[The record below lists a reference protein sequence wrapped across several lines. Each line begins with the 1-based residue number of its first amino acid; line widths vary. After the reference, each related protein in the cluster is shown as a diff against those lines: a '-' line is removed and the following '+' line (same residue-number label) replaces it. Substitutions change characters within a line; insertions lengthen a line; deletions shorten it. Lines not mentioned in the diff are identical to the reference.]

1 MYALAQVDRTQSE
14 WSLSRTQG
22 RLDAGHDVDLL
33 ETGTPDDLLHPLVF
47 YRIMSLVAAI
57 FDGHWVPHSN
67 NEHRIGGAVLK
78 GVHSQKRTT
87 T

>member
-22 RLDAGHDVDLL
+22 RSDAGHDVDLL
-33 ETGTPDDLLHPLVF
+33 ETGTPDDLLHPMVS
-47 YRIMSLVAAI
+47 YWTMSLVAVLL
-57 FDGHWVPHSN
+57 DGHWVPYSN
-67 NEHRIGGAVLK
+67 NEHRIGGAILK
-78 GVHSQKRTT
+78 GIHHRTRTT

>member
-33 ETGTPDDLLHPLVF
+33 ETGTPHDLLHP
-47 YRIMSLVAAI
+47 I
-57 FDGHWVPHSN
+57 DGLLLSN
-67 NEHRIGGAVLK
+67 ELGGCII
-78 GVHSQKRTT
+78 
-87 T
+87 